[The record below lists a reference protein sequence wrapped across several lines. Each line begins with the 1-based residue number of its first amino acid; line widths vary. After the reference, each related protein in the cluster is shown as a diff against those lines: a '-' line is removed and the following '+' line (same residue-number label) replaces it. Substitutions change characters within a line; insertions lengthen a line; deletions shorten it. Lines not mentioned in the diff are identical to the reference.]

1 MAAATT
7 STIPA
12 CLDALTAL
20 VRRVLPAAQVFDGPP
35 TDEMQG
41 DLVMVG
47 FAFPPGPSAVTDA
60 RTRQQYA
67 TSPDTESYD
76 VANLVCAWPGGDTD
90 LKIARDRA
98 FAMVDAIGAGLADD
112 PLLGGLVKRARISVD
127 SYVPEQTDSG
137 ASVTVPVTIHIDANT
152 R

>member
-1 MAAATT
+1 MGRTF
-7 STIPA
+7 STIPDV
-12 CLDALTAL
+12 LDALVAL
-20 VRRVLPAAQVFDGPP
+20 TRRVLPDAQIFDGPP

-47 FAFPPGPSAVTDA
+47 FAFPPGTPAVTDT

-76 VANLVCAWPGGDTD
+76 VANLVCAWPGGETV
-90 LKIARDRA
+90 LRTARDRA
-98 FAMVDAIGAGLADD
+98 FAMVDALGAGLADD
-112 PLLGGLVKRARISVD
+112 PLLGGLVKRARISAD
-127 SYVPEQTDSG
+127 SYIPEQTDSG
-137 ASVTVPVTIHIDANT
+137 ASVTVPVTVHIDANT